1 MGSVGIDR
9 RQLAKGAAWSIPV
22 VAVVTAAPAMAAS
35 PMPQLNTSGRAT
47 WNLTWYTERV
57 DNYQSFKLF
66 STTPGTNV
74 PGRGFCVLNTNSS
87 TQISNA
93 AVTYYLPYYSS
104 LTFSAQNG
112 PGFNGW
118 SRLSRDSSKS
128 NKYFNGVTYYAY
140 TTVYTGG
147 VTAQDGTTCLPSFG
161 FESND
166 NLSSTGYFF
175 VDHSVLVNGN
185 TLRANFG
192 PVTMVG

>member
-66 STTPGTNV
+66 STTPGSNV
-74 PGRGFCVLNTNSS
+74 PGQGFCVVNTNSS

-93 AVTYYLPYYSS
+93 AVTYYLPYYD

-147 VTAQDGTTCLPSFG
+147 VTAQNGTTCLPSFG

-166 NLSSTGYFF
+166 NLRTSGYFF
-175 VDHSVLVNGN
+175 VDHSVLVNGS
-185 TLRANFG
+185 TLRANYG

>member
-66 STTPGTNV
+66 STAPGSNV
-74 PGRGFCVLNTNSS
+74 PGQGFCVLNTKSS

-93 AVTYYLPYYSS
+93 AVTYYLPYYD

-147 VTAQDGTTCLPSFG
+147 VTAQNGTTCLPSFG

-166 NLSSTGYFF
+166 NLRTSGYFF
-175 VDHSVLVNGN
+175 VDHSVLVNGS
-185 TLRANFG
+185 TLRADFG
-192 PVTMVG
+192 PVNMVG